1 MKKFLAVLLAALFCF
16 SFAACTG
23 PAEQGNQN
31 QNQGQNQGQ
40 NPPDDGKEDGK
51 DDKDPPSKEKTV
63 DELVTNF
70 WDSERMYEETV
81 MLVAETDENG
91 NVIAAPKAKLLFE
104 ATEIESLVWYYSGS
118 DNRTKKIFAAGTDY
132 EYKDGALVAIGE
144 IVDNDFTGQKE
155 FRTAMPYVTDKML
168 SGEAIFPGVTGQDI
182 PSKQQGANGET
193 LYLPFTETTRIVQNQ
208 MSVTYKHAK
217 TWKGATP
224 VYYGADKLQRTVE
237 KLKAK
242 EKVELFLWGDSIST
256 GANSSGYL
264 DIPPFYPTWP
274 ELVAANLAQYY
285 GTTVNL
291 TNKAVGGWTTNA
303 GVSGGS
309 GWVDGVQI
317 AQVGLEKM
325 LTEELSGYKPDIAIL
340 AFGMND
346 ATKGIEVGL
355 EGYYSNLMKM
365 IEVLRTVNP
374 ECDIILVG
382 TMLANPL
389 AANQSYRQKE
399 YTDSVL
405 PVIVERTENVCMV
418 DIGAMH
424 EDILGAGKI
433 YTEISSNNVN
443 HPNDFMARVYAMNL
457 LSALIDYHA

>member
-1 MKKFLAVLLAALFCF
+1 MKKFLTVLLAALFCF
-16 SFAACTG
+16 SFAACAG
-23 PAEQGNQN
+23 PDEDHSQDDDQHQQQGGEQK
-31 QNQGQNQGQ
+31 
-40 NPPDDGKEDGK
+40 PDDEKP
-51 DDKDPPSKEKTV
+51 DDTDPPSKEKTV
-63 DELVTNF
+63 DELVKNF
-70 WDSERMYEETV
+70 WDSERMYEETI
-81 MLVAETDENG
+81 MMIAETDESG

-104 ATEIESLVWYYSGS
+104 ATEIESLVWYYSGT
-118 DNRTKKIFAAGTDY
+118 DNRTKKVFTAGTDY
-132 EYKDGALVAIGE
+132 KYENGALVAIGE
-144 IVDNDFTGQKE
+144 IVENDFTGQKE
-155 FRTAMPYVTDKML
+155 FRTEMPYVTDKML
-168 SGEAIFPGVTGQDI
+168 TGEAIFPGLTGKDI
-182 PSKQQGANGET
+182 PSKQQGPAGET

-208 MSVTYKHAK
+208 MSVTYKHEK

-224 VYYGADKLQRTVE
+224 VYYGQDKLQRTVQ

-264 DIPPFYPTWP
+264 NIPPFYPTWP
-274 ELVAANLAQYY
+274 ELFAANLAQYY

-309 GWVDGVQI
+309 GWVNGVQV

-325 LTEELSGYKPDIAIL
+325 LTEQLPGYKPDIAIL

-374 ECDIILVG
+374 ACDIILVG

-389 AANQSYRQKE
+389 AANQSHRQKE

-424 EDILGAGKI
+424 ADILAAGKV

-457 LSALIDYHA
+457 LSALIDYQA